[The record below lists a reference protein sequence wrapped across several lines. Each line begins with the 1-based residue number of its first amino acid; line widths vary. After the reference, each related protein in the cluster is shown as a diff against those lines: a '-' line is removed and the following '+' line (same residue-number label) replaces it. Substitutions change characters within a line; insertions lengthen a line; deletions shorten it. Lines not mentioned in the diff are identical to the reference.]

1 MTTQQINGLKA
12 DVLGALKD
20 RIEDI
25 FIDFQNAMEIKSG
38 DITPLDALEL
48 EKRESH
54 LATMIADILVYQKN
68 GDIEKGWLE

>member
-1 MTTQQINGLKA
+1 MNTQQINGLKA

-38 DITPLDALEL
+38 DITPLDAMEL
-48 EKRESH
+48 EKRERS
-54 LATMIADILVYQKN
+54 LAIMIADILVHQK
-68 GDIEKGWLE
+68 GDD